1 MEHPRLQLMDWKR
14 RVSAMYD
21 AVRAAGDDP
30 AAAAGACTAWR
41 AARDELFAGHPQS
54 PLTPDARAGFAGV
67 PYFPHDPALR
77 VAAELEPDRDGPS
90 LILPMSEGVSPRFTR
105 IGFVTV
111 ALPVATARLA
121 VFWLDGYG
129 GGLFLPF
136 RDASPD
142 TYGAGRYL
150 LDTVK
155 GADLGTDGDGRLI
168 LDFNYAYNPSCSYDP
183 QWSCPLA
190 PPQNRLEVAVE
201 AGERTAPWY

>member
-1 MEHPRLQLMDWKR
+1 MMDHPRLQLMDWKR
-14 RVSAMYD
+14 RVHAMY
-21 AVRAAGDDP
+21 AAARAGGDDP
-30 AAAAGACTAWR
+30 AACAAWR
-41 AARDELFAGHPQS
+41 AERDRLFAEHPQT
-54 PLTPDARAGFAGV
+54 PLAPAAREGFTGV

-105 IGFVTV
+105 IGFVGVEV
-111 ALPVATARLA
+111 AGAEARLA
-121 VFWLDGYG
+121 VYWLAGYG

-155 GADLGTDGDGRLI
+155 GADLGTDADGRLI
-168 LDFNYAYNPSCSYDP
+168 LDFNYAFNPSCSYDP

-190 PPQNRLEVAVE
+190 PPENRLTVPVE
-201 AGERTAPWY
+201 AGERTAHWY

>member
-1 MEHPRLQLMDWKR
+1 MDWKR

-30 AAAAGACTAWR
+30 AAGAAACTTWR
-41 AARDELFAGHPQS
+41 AARDEFFAGHPQS

-77 VAAELEPDRDGPS
+77 VAAELEPDHDGPS

-111 ALPVATARLA
+111 RIGGASARLA

-190 PPQNRLEVAVE
+190 PPQNRLDVPVE

>member
-1 MEHPRLQLMDWKR
+1 MDWKR
-14 RVSAMYD
+14 RVSAMFD

-30 AAAAGACTAWR
+30 AAGAAACTAWR

-77 VAAELEPDRDGPS
+77 IAAELEPDRDGPS

-111 ALPVATARLA
+111 ALPETTARLA

-190 PPQNRLEVAVE
+190 PPQNRLDVAVE

>member
-14 RVSAMYD
+14 RVSAMWD
-21 AVRAAGDDP
+21 AARAAGDDP
-30 AAAAGACTAWR
+30 AASTAWR
-41 AARDELFAGHPQS
+41 AARDELFAGHPES
-54 PLTPDARAGFAGV
+54 PLTPDARASFAGV

-90 LILPMSEGVSPRFTR
+90 LILPVSAGTAPRFTR
-105 IGFVTV
+105 IGFVAV
-111 ALPVATARLA
+111 EVGGAAARLA
-121 VFWLDGYG
+121 VYWLQGYG

-155 GADLGTDGDGRLI
+155 GADLGTDADGRLI

-183 QWSCPLA
+183 QWSCPLS
-190 PPQNRLEVAVE
+190 PPENRLDVAVE
-201 AGERTAPWY
+201 AGERNAPWY